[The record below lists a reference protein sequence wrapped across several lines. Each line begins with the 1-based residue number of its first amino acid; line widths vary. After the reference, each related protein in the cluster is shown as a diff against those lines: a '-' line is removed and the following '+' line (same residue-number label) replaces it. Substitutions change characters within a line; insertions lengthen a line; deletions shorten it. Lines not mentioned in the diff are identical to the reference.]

1 MAMMAMANQG
11 FIVFLLMLIISF
23 KFGVTVHDQCR
34 IAAPAPAPAP
44 DVIDAG

>member
-23 KFGVTVHDQCR
+23 FKFGVSVHDQCG
-34 IAAPAPAPAP
+34 IAVPAPAP
-44 DVIDAG
+44 DLIDAE